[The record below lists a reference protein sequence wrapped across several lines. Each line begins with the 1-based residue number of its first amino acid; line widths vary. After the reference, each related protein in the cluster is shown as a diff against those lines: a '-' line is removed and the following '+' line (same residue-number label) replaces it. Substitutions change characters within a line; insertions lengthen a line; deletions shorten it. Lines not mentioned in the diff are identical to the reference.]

1 MIPHDRNIRLRWSA
15 LVAGLGFVA
24 PAIAGPINSNVAFTP
39 RQGGS
44 ILRLQYRYT
53 EAEGDAGLSHVNTSA
68 AIATYVYGL
77 TPKLALFLNVP
88 YMSREVDRFDKRLG
102 RVSDTGAGF
111 ADVNVLV
118 KYRFH
123 QEDIGPGRTIRWAVI
138 GGVNIRTGDSD
149 FTSDSYDPILGTVW
163 SWRHDRHRF
172 DADLLYQINTG
183 GGPKRHDS
191 VRVDAAYSF
200 RVFPAQVDQSAT
212 YEIDTVAEFNGQY
225 RTDGSY
231 EIFLSPGIQFTTAQ
245 WTLESSV
252 QIPVSQELARGVPE
266 ADYRFVIGMRFRW

>member
-1 MIPHDRNIRLRWSA
+1 MMPYSRNTRFRWV
-15 LVAGLGFVA
+15 LVIAGLGFVA
-24 PAIAGPINSNVAFTP
+24 PAVAGPINSNVAFTP

-53 EAEGDAGLSHVNTSA
+53 EAQGDSGRHVNTSA

-88 YMSREVDRFDKRLG
+88 YMSREIHRFNKRLG
-102 RVSDTGAGF
+102 HVSDTGAGF
-111 ADVNVLV
+111 GDVSVLA

-138 GGVNIRTGDSD
+138 GGLNIRTGDSD

-163 SWRHDRHRF
+163 SWRHYRHRF
-172 DADLLYQINTG
+172 DADLLYQFNTG
-183 GGPKRHDS
+183 GGAQQHDL

-200 RVFPAQVDQSAT
+200 RVYPAQLDQSAT
-212 YEIDTVAEFNGQY
+212 YEIDTVAEFNGEY
-225 RTDGSY
+225 RTDGSH
-231 EIFLSPGIQFTTAQ
+231 EIFLSPGIQLTTAQ

-252 QIPVSQELARGVPE
+252 QVPVSQNLARGQPE